1 MENPDA
7 NKGRAETNEAAPR
20 VAYRSGVA
28 ARLAGLS
35 AETLRVW
42 ERRYALSDTARSERG
57 QRLYSAEQ
65 VRRLGLLK
73 QLVDHGHAIGMLAG
87 LPIEQ
92 LEQMTLGTAA
102 NGAAPAGPIR
112 LALVGEGLA
121 RRMAAGAHLEDV
133 LEAGRRCAR
142 LEQAPS
148 ELRDARADLLLVEL
162 SELDETAL
170 PLIGAARSAAGATA
184 VLVLYRFCSSAIIR
198 QLRAQDCM
206 VARVPADMSELV
218 QLCQAAM
225 AGRAL
230 VRREAG
236 TEAPR
241 PRRFDDDVL
250 AALSTTANNVACE
263 CPRHLADILL
273 LVSSF
278 ERYSARCASRDPA
291 DAELHKGLQNA
302 AGHALN
308 ILEDALERLAR
319 AEGLLIAGRR
329 I

>member
-1 MENPDA
+1 MEKPDS
-7 NKGRAETNEAAPR
+7 NKRIAETNVPAR

-42 ERRYALSDTARSERG
+42 ERRYALSDTERSARG

-87 LPIEQ
+87 LPVEQ
-92 LEQMTLGTAA
+92 LERMTVGTTA
-102 NGAAPAGPIR
+102 NAAAPAGAIR

-121 RRMAAGAHLEDV
+121 RRMAAGAHLADS
-133 LEAGRRCAR
+133 LEAGRSCAR

-170 PLIGAARSAAGATA
+170 PLISAARSAAGATA

-206 VARVPADMSELV
+206 IARVPADMGELV

-230 VRREAG
+230 VRRDAG
-236 TEAPR
+236 MEAPR
-241 PRRFDDDVL
+241 PRRFDDDTL
-250 AALSTTANNVACE
+250 ASFSTAVNNVACE

-278 ERYSARCASRDPA
+278 ERYSARCASRNPA

-308 ILEDALERLAR
+308 ILEDAMERLAR
-319 AEGLLIAGRR
+319 AEGLLVAGRR
-329 I
+329 F